1 MNTGINHYHLPATLN
16 DALALLAKHNGAAR
30 VIGGGTDY
38 FVDDARESGPDRPE
52 ALVDVTRMAGWQD
65 VRSEDGFIVIGCG
78 ATHAEIVA
86 SPLVRVGGTAI
97 MESCGLIGGPQVRNV
112 GTLMG
117 NIAHALP
124 AADGTLALLALGGEI
139 AVAAAEYRGG
149 GTAASPGLVWMPL
162 ALAFRGPGKSA
173 IDSARQII
181 VAARFVPTG
190 ANEGSAFARIM
201 RPQGVAL
208 PIAGLACRV
217 KLNGDSIES
226 AAIAAGPV
234 APTPFRAV
242 QTEAFM
248 AGKPATL
255 ETVEAAAA
263 VLLSESKLRT
273 SPHRA
278 TAEYRREVLPVLLR
292 EAMLNAIARADHGLH
307 G

>member
-1 MNTGINHYHLPATLN
+1 MTTGINHYHLPATLN
-16 DALALLAKHNGAAR
+16 DALALLAQHNGAAR

-38 FVDDARESGPDRPE
+38 FVDDARESGADRPE

-65 VRSEDGFIVIGCG
+65 VRGEDGFIVIGCG
-78 ATHAEIVA
+78 ATHAQIVA
-86 SPLVRVGGTAI
+86 SPLVRVGGAAL

-139 AVAAAEYRGG
+139 AVAEYREGG
-149 GTAASPGLVWMPL
+149 SAESPGLMWMPL
-162 ALAFRGPGKSA
+162 SLAFRGPGKSA

-190 ANEGSAFARIM
+190 VNEGSAFARIM

-217 KLNGDSIES
+217 KLRGDSIES

-234 APTPFRAV
+234 APTPFRAA
-242 QTEAFM
+242 QTEAFL
-248 AGKPATL
+248 AGKPATA

-292 EAMLNAIARADHGLH
+292 EAMLNAIARAHV
-307 G
+307 

>member
-1 MNTGINHYHLPATLN
+1 MTTGINHYHLPATLHE
-16 DALALLAKHNGAAR
+16 ALALLAQHNGAAR

-38 FVDDARESGPDRPE
+38 FVDDARESGADRPE

-65 VRSEDGFIVIGCG
+65 VRGEGEFIVIGCG
-78 ATHAEIVA
+78 ATHSQIVA
-86 SPLVRVGGTAI
+86 SPLVRVGGTAL

-139 AVAAAEYRGG
+139 AVAG
-149 GTAASPGLVWMPL
+149 GTAESPGLVWMPL
-162 ALAFRGPGKSA
+162 SLAFRGPGKSA

-234 APTPFRAV
+234 APTPFRAA
-242 QTEAFM
+242 QTEAFL
-248 AGKPATL
+248 AGKPATP

-263 VLLSESKLRT
+263 VLLNESKLRT

>member
-1 MNTGINHYHLPATLN
+1 MMTGINHYHLPATLS
-16 DALALLAKHNGAAR
+16 DALALLSHHNGAAR

-38 FVDDARESGPDRPE
+38 FVDDARESGHDRPE
-52 ALVDVTRMAGWQD
+52 ALVDVTRMTGWQE
-65 VRSEDGFIVIGCG
+65 VARDGEFIVIGCG
-78 ATHAEIVA
+78 ATHSQIVA
-86 SPLVRVGGTAI
+86 SPLIRVGGTAL

-112 GTLMG
+112 GTLTG

-139 AVAAAEYRGG
+139 AVAG
-149 GTAASPGLVWMPL
+149 GTAESPALVWMPL
-162 ALAFRGPGKSA
+162 SLAFRGPGKSA

-190 ANEGSAFARIM
+190 ADEGSAFARIM

-217 KLNGDSIES
+217 KVRDGVIASV
-226 AAIAAGPV
+226 AIAAGPV
-234 APTPFRAV
+234 APTPFRAA
-242 QTEAFM
+242 QTEVFL
-248 AGKPATL
+248 AGKPASL
-255 ETVEAAAA
+255 ETIESAAD
-263 VLLSESKLRT
+263 VLLNESKLRT

-292 EAMLNAIARADHGLH
+292 EAMLSAIARAKATV
-307 G
+307 

>member
-1 MNTGINHYHLPATLN
+1 MTTGINHYHLPATLN
-16 DALALLAKHNGAAR
+16 EALALLAQHNGAAR

-38 FVDDARESGPDRPE
+38 FVDDARESGADRPE

-65 VRSEDGFIVIGCG
+65 VRGEGEFIVIGCG
-78 ATHAEIVA
+78 ATHAQIVA
-86 SPLVRVGGTAI
+86 SPLVRVGGAAL

-139 AVAAAEYRGG
+139 AVAAAEYLEG

-217 KLNGDSIES
+217 KLNGESIAS

-242 QTEAFM
+242 QTEAFL
-248 AGKPATL
+248 AGKPATP

-263 VLLSESKLRT
+263 VLLNESKLRT

-292 EAMLNAIARADHGLH
+292 EAMLNAIARATV
-307 G
+307 

>member
-1 MNTGINHYHLPATLN
+1 MTTGINHYHLPATLN

-78 ATHAEIVA
+78 ATHAQIVA
-86 SPLVRVGGTAI
+86 SPLVRVGGTAL

-117 NIAHALP
+117 NVAHALP

-139 AVAAAEYRGG
+139 AVAG
-149 GTAASPGLVWMPL
+149 GTAEAPGLVWMPL

-190 ANEGSAFARIM
+190 PNEGSAFARIM

-217 KLNGDSIES
+217 TLRGDEIAS
-226 AAIAAGPV
+226 AAIAVGPV
-234 APTPFRAV
+234 APTPFRAA
-242 QTEAFM
+242 QTEAFL
-248 AGKPATL
+248 AGKPATSESI
-255 ETVEAAAA
+255 ETASAI
-263 VLLSESKLRT
+263 LLSESKLRT

-292 EAMLNAIARADHGLH
+292 EAMLNAIARAAV
-307 G
+307 